1 MKLRL
6 PSRLAVRLLLF
17 NVLLVFLPVAGLFS
31 VRSLELQLLDVQER
45 SMVQQGRLVAAAL
58 AEETEALE
66 GDVTRSLIQR
76 LGGRSEARIRIFD
89 ARGKVM
95 ADSASMPVRREAEER
110 YAESEKLSRESVLYR
125 IGVTL
130 WRPVK
135 SVVESIR
142 RSSEPVSRT
151 DSDVTPATV
160 VHRALAGR
168 YGATLQESA
177 GQRSLTLYSALPVRA
192 GGTGRVIGAVV
203 VSQSTSRIL
212 RALWRVRLDIFK
224 VFVISIAVAGVLSL
238 LVSATIARPLIRLR
252 DEADDLLDHRG
263 RLRGRFRGS
272 QRKDEIGD
280 LTRALEKLT
289 ARLERHLAFVEGF
302 TADVSH
308 EFKNPLAS
316 IRSAAELLPHAEND
330 EEKAQLAATIDKEV
344 ARLNRL
350 LNGVREVSKVD
361 AALDTETIAP
371 VLLGPLLTEIAQ
383 SDRVALS
390 AASHPIVVN
399 AAADRLTQA
408 FTNIVDNALSFSPA
422 EGHVSISLREQDGFA
437 VIHVDDEGPGIPPE
451 HIDRVFDRFFTFRP
465 GPADERL
472 QHDGLGLA
480 IAQAIVTGYGGTLSA
495 RNREGG
501 GAQFEVRLPVSR

>member
-1 MKLRL
+1 LKVRL

-45 SMVQQGRLVAAAL
+45 SMVQQGRLAAAAL
-58 AEETEALE
+58 AAETEAL
-66 GDVTRSLIQR
+66 GADVTRNLIQR
-76 LGGRSEARIRIFD
+76 LGGRSEARIRIMD
-89 ARGKVM
+89 AHGKLL

-135 SVVESIR
+135 SVLESIR
-142 RSSEPVSRT
+142 RSSDSVSRSE
-151 DSDVTPATV
+151 SDVTPRTIV
-160 VHRALAGR
+160 KRALEGR
-168 YGATLQESA
+168 YAATLQEST
-177 GQRSLTLYSALPVRA
+177 GQRSLTLYSAIPVRA
-192 GGTGRVIGAVV
+192 GGSGRVIGAVV

-224 VFVISIAVAGVLSL
+224 VFVISVAVAVVLSL

-263 RLRGRFRGS
+263 RLRRKFRGS

-289 ARLERHLAFVEGF
+289 ERLERHLAFVESF
-302 TADVSH
+302 SADVSH

-316 IRSAAELLPHAEND
+316 IRSAAELLPQAEDD

-361 AALDTETIAP
+361 AALDTEKIAP
-371 VLLGPLLTEIAQ
+371 VNLGTLLSEIARA
-383 SDRVALS
+383 DRVDLS
-390 AASHPIVVN
+390 SPSSPILVN
-399 AAADRLTQA
+399 ASADRLTQA
-408 FTNIVDNALSFSPA
+408 FDNIVDNARSFSPA
-422 EGHVSISLREQDGFA
+422 DARVSISLREDEGFA
-437 VIHVDDEGPGIPPE
+437 VVRIDDDGPGIPPE
-451 HIDRVFDRFFTFRP
+451 HLERIFDRFFTFRP
-465 GPADERL
+465 DRDDERR

-480 IAQAIVTGYGGTLSA
+480 IAQAIVNGYGGSITA

-501 GAQFEVRLPVSR
+501 GARIAVRLPVS